1 MYSGFYITKH
11 TGAIFGVHQKIDR
24 ISYRVVSNATKMG
37 RFPSKRQILH
47 FEGAGGPDSIK
58 VKSPAVNEP
67 WHYIDPFDP
76 DDTQLLEIISEH
88 RHNLV
93 EELRAGNAE
102 RAAFEASW
110 LAHSLTDGLTPAH
123 HFPYEETLVE
133 LRKGEGIETRTSP
146 KEKLIM
152 KGDTKTELMRNNW
165 RMWGF
170 KGLFISHAAFEM
182 GIAAIVSPFVFRQ
195 VEINKDLIAQLDE
208 VGFQEYY
215 LRKMREIAVWD
226 MYDEFTRFGWTWSL
240 SKRTRDDLVP
250 IIIEVVSLS
259 WYSAMREA
267 GITTRLK

>member
-1 MYSGFYITKH
+1 MP
-11 TGAIFGVHQKIDR
+11 QKWADFHP
-24 ISYRVVSNATKMG
+24 NARYCTSRGLAGQTRLKLSH
-37 RFPSKRQILH
+37 RPSTNP
-47 FEGAGGPDSIK
+47 G
-58 VKSPAVNEP
+58 
-67 WHYIDPFDP
+67 
-76 DDTQLLEIISEH
+76 IISTRSILTTRSSSKSSH